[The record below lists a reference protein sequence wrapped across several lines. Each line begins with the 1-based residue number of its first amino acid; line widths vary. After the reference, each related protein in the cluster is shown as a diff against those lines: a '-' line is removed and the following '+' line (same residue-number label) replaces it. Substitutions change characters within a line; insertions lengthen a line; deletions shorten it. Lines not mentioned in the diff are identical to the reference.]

1 MSNALR
7 VSVASLTVVVG
18 VLVAVA
24 GCKKT
29 GELPADRDGGEAPP
43 GASSPS
49 ARSET
54 ASAPEEDGPDC
65 QTLVADVR
73 QACLDHY
80 LEGLDVDCH
89 SFITSTNVAVMQSGG
104 ALFKDPSGNNPAA
117 ASRAGAVMCA
127 STGKQ
132 LRAAIAA
139 AAKTPPPPGC
149 KALGRAL
156 DEPCFRKI
164 GTPDYQGRCSGH
176 LIATKKVPSDAMC
189 SVQLTAAKG
198 NGLVK

>member
-1 MSNALR
+1 MISFEEWARTEPSQRATMWKERLSVIEPTYGGTTLGNTLINA
-7 VSVASLTVVVG
+7 A
-18 VLVAVA
+18 
-24 GCKKT
+24 
-29 GELPADRDGGEAPP
+29 ELL
-43 GASSPS
+43 
-49 ARSET
+49 
-54 ASAPEEDGPDC
+54 EDGPDC

-104 ALFKDPSGNNPAA
+104 ALFKNPSGKNPAV

-127 STGKQ
+127 STGKK